1 MLREIYIKLFPTI
14 HLILPYRRVKSWH
27 RLYRSWYSLWL
38 KPNFKEFGNN
48 VYFEGVELLSHPETI
63 SIGDNTAFSKGLFLT
78 SWPFIEDITPM
89 IIIGKNCSFGA
100 YNHITCA
107 NKIEIGEGVLTG
119 KWVTISDNS
128 HGKTTLDHLQFR
140 PQRRPLYS
148 KGPVIIG
155 DNVWIGDKVT
165 ILPGVTIGNNAVIGA
180 NTVVTKDVPAYSIA
194 VGNPC
199 KIITV

>member
-1 MLREIYIKLFPTI
+1 M
-14 HLILPYRRVKSWH
+14 
-27 RLYRSWYSLWL
+27 
-38 KPNFKEFGNN
+38 
-48 VYFEGVELLSHPETI
+48 
-63 SIGDNTAFSKGLFLT
+63 
-78 SWPFIEDITPM
+78 
-89 IIIGKNCSFGA
+89 
-100 YNHITCA
+100 
-107 NKIEIGEGVLTG
+107 
-119 KWVTISDNS
+119 
-128 HGKTTLDHLQFR
+128 QFR